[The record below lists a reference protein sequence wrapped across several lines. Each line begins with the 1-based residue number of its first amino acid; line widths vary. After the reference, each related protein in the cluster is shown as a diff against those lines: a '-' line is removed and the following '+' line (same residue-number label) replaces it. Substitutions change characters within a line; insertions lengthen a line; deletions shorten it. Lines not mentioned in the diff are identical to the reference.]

1 MTVEFNWK
9 YYAYGANIGTL
20 RIYWR
25 ESNGTM
31 NLLRTVSGQQ
41 HTGTTQ
47 TWISYTENLSAYA
60 GTTGRI
66 VLRYGGHTYW
76 RADVQLDDMELVGT
90 TAGTINFDPN
100 TVRGYSGSQPHWIR
114 SSTYQ
119 NNSTMP
125 SFTGGTWAG
134 VTTTTSTSTKW
145 NYDYGGTPS
154 SSTGGTRDAQGSSTG
169 YYLYAEASS
178 PNYNSSGTTNLWAA
192 MAQDYT
198 LSSGAPTTIG
208 TVSINWQTS
217 PSAVAGAS
225 YGPYSYTATYSG
237 NASNPVY
244 TWSIASGG
252 VLHSSSG
259 NSASFHFTSGGSQT
273 IQVVVTDSNASDS
286 PVTKTYSV
294 SVSVG
299 TLYLGTPSLTGAA
312 NAVISTSETYTVGN
326 IFDEVVLTDEVYT
339 WTITG
344 TGSTSTGASL
354 PASGTISIN
363 DLATTFGGTTPH
375 SMNEYYKGGGNVPN
389 ITANASVPTSGQISL
404 NQFYGAATS
413 GSAISFTGQGTT
425 SITVPWP
432 STAGTYSVACAV
444 TSATASDSP
453 KTATLAVTTAASTN
467 TLTSPTLGSVITGG
481 WSQYGGDQAGGIGIT
496 GTSFV
501 IGKVYSVDLFTDSTA
516 WVSPANG
523 NFRLSSTNGLTF
535 DNAHN
540 NLANGPNQ
548 TRAKRMC
555 MSAGYGWPTS
565 TTIQQIYQIEQH
577 GWPSG
582 SSSSAGYIYRR
593 FYDTSSTN
601 SRGGNNPTI
610 TTYGGS
616 QTYSTTSHEQ
626 GTTID
631 LSGTIASGGY
641 GSHNMTNNINFTPS
655 SSGWVR
661 LSITLRSSTSSW
673 STSSGRNFYFRVY
686 EVQSNN
692 NTDVMMCYIARS
704 GSSIPNT
711 TFSYSADQWFH
722 FDANRNYRINVTF
735 SPYWFTRTSG
745 LTEGPIYADLRTD
758 SSSGALWHT
767 YKFQTTI
774 V

>member
-1 MTVEFNWK
+1 MTIEFNWK
-9 YYAYGANIGTL
+9 YYAYGAYVGTL

-31 NLLRTVSGQQ
+31 NLLRTISGQQ

-47 TWISYTENLSAYA
+47 TWLSYTENLSTYA

-76 RADVQLDDMELVGT
+76 QADVQLDAMQLVGT
-90 TAGTINFDPN
+90 TAGTISFDPN

-114 SSTYQ
+114 SNTYQ

-145 NYDYGGTPS
+145 NYDNNGTPS
-154 SSTGGTRDAQGSSTG
+154 SSTGGILDSDGWSTG
-169 YYLYAEASS
+169 YYLYAESSS
-178 PNYNSSGTTNLWAA
+178 PNYNSYGTTNLWAA

-208 TVSINWQTS
+208 TVTISGS
-217 PSAVAGAS
+217 SSAQIGAS
-225 YGPYSYTATYSG
+225 YGPYTYTASING
-237 NASNPVY
+237 NAANPVY
-244 TWSIASGG
+244 TWSIPSGG
-252 VLHSSSG
+252 TLASSSG
-259 NSASFHFTSGGSQT
+259 NQGIFNFTSAGT
-273 IQVVVTDSNASDS
+273 RTVQVVVTDSNATDS
-286 PVTKTYSV
+286 PVTQTYSV
-294 SVSVG
+294 SVTVG
-299 TLYLGTPSLTGAA
+299 TLYLGTPTVSGAA
-312 NAVISTSETYTVGN
+312 AAVISTSETYTVGN
-326 IFDEVVLTDEVYT
+326 ITDATTLTDETYT
-339 WTITG
+339 WSITG
-344 TGSTSTGASL
+344 TGSTSGGSAL
-354 PASGTISIN
+354 QASGTISIN
-363 DLATTFGGTTPH
+363 DLATQFGGTVPH
-375 SMNEYYKGGGNVPN
+375 SMDEYYKGGANVPN
-389 ITANASVPTSGQISL
+389 ISVNASVPTSGQISL
-404 NQFYGAATS
+404 DDFYGAAA
-413 GSAISFTGQGTT
+413 SAPLTFTGQGTT
-425 SITVPWP
+425 SITTTWP
-432 STAGTYSVACAV
+432 STAGTYSVACV
-444 TSATASDSP
+444 VSSATASDSP
-453 KTATLAVTTAASTN
+453 KTATLAITTAASTN

-481 WSQYGGDQAGGIGIT
+481 WSSYGGDQAGGIGIT
-496 GTSFV
+496 GTSFI
-501 IGKVYSVDLFTDSTA
+501 IGKVYSVDLFTDSTT
-516 WVSPANG
+516 WVAPANG

-535 DNAHN
+535 DNAYN

-582 SSSSAGYIYRR
+582 QSSSAGYIYRR

-616 QTYSTTSHEQ
+616 QTYPTTNREL

-641 GSHNMTNNINFTPS
+641 GSHNMSHNINFGTTT
-655 SSGWVR
+655 SGWVR

-686 EVQSNN
+686 EVQSNG
-692 NTDVMMCYIARS
+692 NTDVMMCYMARS
-704 GSSIPNT
+704 GSGIPNT
-711 TFSYSADQWFH
+711 TFNYSADQWFH
-722 FDANRNYRINVTF
+722 FDNNRSYRINVTF

-758 SSSGALWHT
+758 STSGALWHT
-767 YKFQTTI
+767 FKFQTTI